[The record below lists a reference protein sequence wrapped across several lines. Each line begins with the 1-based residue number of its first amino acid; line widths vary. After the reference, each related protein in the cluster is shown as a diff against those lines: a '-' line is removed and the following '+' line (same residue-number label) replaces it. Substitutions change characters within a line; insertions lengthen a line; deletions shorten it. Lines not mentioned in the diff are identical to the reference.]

1 MGSPRTVNPALL
13 EVRHLVTTYTRRRGL
28 LGRQRV
34 DITAVADVDLT
45 IGEGQTLGLV
55 GESGCGKTSVARS
68 IVGLTRPESGEILLD
83 GRDLLRMDPA
93 ELRRSRKS
101 VQMVFQ
107 DPYSSLNPHMTVR
120 ELVSEGW
127 EIHKELIKPQDRA
140 TELQRL
146 LDVVGIDPSQADRY
160 PHHFSGGQRQRIG
173 LARALAVRPR
183 LLVCDEP
190 VSALDV
196 SIQAQVI
203 NLFVDL
209 QRDLGLSYLFISHD
223 LSIVRHV
230 AENIAVMYLGRIVET
245 GPIASVYER
254 PTHPYTVALLS
265 ATLPRRPR
273 RTSDSGRIVLHG
285 DVPSPSDPPSG
296 CRFRTRCWL
305 AQAICAEVEPA
316 LVDRGTGH
324 PTACHFPLNTTPAA

>member
-1 MGSPRTVNPALL
+1 MNPALL
-13 EVRHLVTTYTRRRGL
+13 EVRHLVTTYIRRRGL
-28 LGRQRV
+28 LGRQHV

-45 IGEGQTLGLV
+45 IREGQTIGLV

-93 ELRRSRKS
+93 ELRRNRKS
-101 VQMVFQ
+101 IQMVFQ

-127 EIHKELIKPQDRA
+127 EIHKELIRPEDRA
-140 TELQRL
+140 AELQRL
-146 LDVVGIDPSQADRY
+146 LEVVGIDPTQADRY
-160 PHHFSGGQRQRIG
+160 PHQFSGGQRQRIG

-230 AENIAVMYLGRIVET
+230 ADSIAVMYLGRIVET
-245 GPIASVYER
+245 GPVAPVYEK

-273 RTSDSGRIVLHG
+273 RTSDSNRIVLHG

-324 PTACHFPLNTTPAA
+324 PTACHFPLNATPAA